1 MGGTIVIDRH
11 QQTLCI
17 PERIGRRELF
27 ALAIGGAL
35 MGLDACASPDAA
47 SAVAT
52 VPPGLPATPAD
63 PAGTSMADKIRLV
76 ADTVG
81 ATLPK
86 LGLDSGKLSAGVDI
100 VSQLAGLAGK
110 ATAGGG
116 SLASIAQGAVGLIG
130 KFAPI
135 AGLVGGPYGMI
146 ISAALAMSPAIL
158 QLAGIHARQ
167 APGMMATADAE
178 RILRQARGH

>member
-1 MGGTIVIDRH
+1 MGGTIVIDRK

-17 PERIGRRELF
+17 PERIGRRGLF

-47 SAVAT
+47 PAVAT

-63 PAGTSMADKIRLV
+63 PAATSMADKIKLV

-110 ATAGGG
+110 ATGGG

-130 KFAPI
+130 KLAPI

-178 RILRQARGH
+178 HILRQARGH